1 MQKNKKQV
9 IIEIL
14 PGSPNVIDSAI
25 AKYSAKNGGK
35 RFNQGRSGPWSKTKR
50 VGESVELDEK
60 ADLKGLSDDAKGLLA
75 SAINFAS
82 SDGGPYADV
91 SNLDYFTPEAWAD
104 AMKFIKTNKSRMAK
118 SAMKPYKELQNF
130 FKESVELDEK
140 RNKTD
145 IPASPEMVKWIE
157 SGRAKILM
165 STDSTL
171 GGHSQFVIVENPNTG
186 SNQDKV
192 LMFTISDPKRGRIK
206 MFSFHGSHVN
216 VKGAMKL
223 AKNNKLVT
231 GWIHNVD

>member
-1 MQKNKKQV
+1 MDDHSANEST
-9 IIEIL
+9 I
-14 PGSPNVIDSAI
+14 NVDEMAYTWDDDKSEYIRINGMSAGI
-25 AKYSAKNGGK
+25 
-35 RFNQGRSGPWSKTKR
+35 TK
-50 VGESVELDEK
+50 ESVELDEK
-60 ADLKGLSDDAKGLLA
+60 VDLKGLSDDAKGLLA

-91 SNLDYFTPEAWAD
+91 SNLDYFTPEALAD

-145 IPASPEMVKWIE
+145 IPASPEMIKWIE

-171 GGHSQFVIVENPNTG
+171 GGHSQFVIVENPEYRNAKISG
-186 SNQDKV
+186 QDKV

-216 VKGAMKL
+216 VKGAMKF